1 MSRSLRSC
9 DHRYKRNTSNITQ
22 QILVSRGRAF
32 QSSVERWRVH
42 PAQGHEQRAPA
53 EHSALHTLMLLTC
66 RNQGRAVTQSTA
78 ALPCSCTAPELGC
91 QSSVLCSTNP
101 VLQWLNHV
109 SLQIVLDK
117 SQKTNEG
124 DENSQINTRVQKWN
138 YSSKMAFPVRPLAW
152 NSLHFHGTTTGTNK
166 LIDIWQNYT
175 TTMHSCSVVFFLQ
188 YWL

>member
-1 MSRSLRSC
+1 MTT
-9 DHRYKRNTSNITQ
+9 DIKETP
-22 QILVSRGRAF
+22 QILHSRFLWAGESFPKQCREVRSA
-32 QSSVERWRVH
+32 SSSRTWAESTS
-42 PAQGHEQRAPA
+42 RAPCLA
-53 EHSALHTLMLLTC
+53 HTHAAHMQEPGT
-66 RNQGRAVTQSTA
+66 GAVTQRTA
-78 ALPCSCTAPELGC
+78 ALPCPCIAPQLGC

-138 YSSKMAFPVRPLAW
+138 YSSKMVFPVRPLAW

-166 LIDIWQNYT
+166 LIDIWQSYT
-175 TTMHSCSVVFFLQ
+175 TTTHSCSVVFFLQ